1 MIINEVMSKLN
12 KQIRDKEIKLDCLNN
27 ARSEDIKTLLL
38 LCIAYLA
45 FIPLVFTFF
54 SLFVGVKITL
64 IAAVIVHCIEIPIAG
79 SYFKDW
85 VKKDNIKRVERQ
97 LELLKGLREE
107 TKEKYKKSKKQA
119 YSKTSDNINLQN
131 FCKKQEQKMNVI
143 GFYGRN
149 HKKLKNAVGKDKL
162 DEYLLQ
168 YELSSI
174 QTEYLK
180 SILLED
186 VNAQVKYS
194 DADTP
199 KKKGRIIKNRI
210 RKK

>member
-1 MIINEVMSKLN
+1 MIITEVISKLN
-12 KQIRDKEIKLDCLNN
+12 KLIRDKEIKLDCLKN
-27 ARSEDIKTLLL
+27 ARSEDIKTLLW

-45 FIPLVFTFF
+45 FIPLILAFF
-54 SLFVGVKITL
+54 SLVVGTKITL
-64 IAAVIVHCIEIPIAG
+64 IAAIIVHCIEIPIAG

-85 VKKDNIKRVERQ
+85 VKKDNIKAVERQ

-107 TKEKYKKSKKQA
+107 TKEKYKKSKKQV
-119 YSKTSDNINLQN
+119 YSKASDNINLQN
-131 FCKKQEQKMNVI
+131 FCKKQEQKMKVI
-143 GFYGRN
+143 RFYGKK
-149 HKKLKNAVGKDKL
+149 HKKLKKVFNKDAL
-162 DEYLLQ
+162 DEYLLG

-180 SILLED
+180 SILQEE
-186 VNAQVKYS
+186 VNKEVKYT

-199 KKKGRIIKNRI
+199 KKKGCIIKNRR